1 MMIDAATIAGARAFP
16 IEDELARRGIKLR
29 GAVERSGPCPVCGGA
44 DRFNVNVRKQIF
56 NCRGCQRGGDV
67 IAMVELL
74 DGCGFG
80 QTVETLVGESPRK
93 VNHAPREQPRQSAED
108 YEKRQAAKASYL
120 WRHRWPIAGSP
131 AERYLRAFAAG
142 QGRAPSGD
150 VAAFSVGEPR
160 DVTSVHLTLL
170 PPDGSGK
177 ADAKPNKLRH
187 RGRHTEWPCCCACVR
202 SSPWARHR
210 CFPQPIDI
218 APRRQCHTDCG
229 GHNQR
234 RHISAHCAYRVRR

>member
-44 DRFNVNVRKQIF
+44 DRFSVNVRKQIF

-108 YEKRQAAKASYL
+108 YEKRQAAKASYPMAASL
-120 WRHRWPIAGSP
+120 ADRWLAGG
-131 AERYLRAFAAG
+131 A
-142 QGRAPSGD
+142 
-150 VAAFSVGEPR
+150 
-160 DVTSVHLTLL
+160 L
-170 PPDGSGK
+170 PP
-177 ADAKPNKLRH
+177 RIC
-187 RGRHTEWPCCCACVR
+187 RR
-202 SSPWARHR
+202 
-210 CFPQPIDI
+210 
-218 APRRQCHTDCG
+218 PRPSTI
-229 GHNQR
+229 R
-234 RHISAHCAYRVRR
+234 R